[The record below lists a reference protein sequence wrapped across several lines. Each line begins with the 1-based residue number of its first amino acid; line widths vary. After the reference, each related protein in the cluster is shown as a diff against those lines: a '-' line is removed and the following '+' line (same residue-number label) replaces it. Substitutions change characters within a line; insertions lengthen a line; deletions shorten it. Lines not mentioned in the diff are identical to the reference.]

1 MTLANIEPISA
12 AQWQLAAAQ
21 RARVYD
27 WLAALHAREIDD
39 AGLGAC
45 FAGTFAPMLDGLAA
59 LGLTRECE
67 RLRRA
72 IDELRTTA
80 LARLELA
87 ADFAQ
92 LFLLDARHSAP
103 PYASLYDHAD
113 PRFCGAAEARM
124 RTCLAGHALALSDSF
139 REPAD
144 HLAVYLSFLAR
155 LIDDRPER
163 YAPAHAASA
172 QLDFVDEALLPWLPA
187 FAHRCQSARAR
198 FDFYPALAA
207 LLNAFVRQD
216 ARFLRDVTG
225 EAATPAAR

>member
-12 AQWQLAAAQ
+12 AQWQLAAVQ

-45 FAGTFAPMLDGLAA
+45 FAGAFAPMLDGLAA

-103 PYASLYDHAD
+103 PTPRSTTTPTRAS
-113 PRFCGAAEARM
+113 
-124 RTCLAGHALALSDSF
+124 AGQPKRAC
-139 REPAD
+139 
-144 HLAVYLSFLAR
+144 
-155 LIDDRPER
+155 
-163 YAPAHAASA
+163 APAS
-172 QLDFVDEALLPWLPA
+172 P
-187 FAHRCQSARAR
+187 
-198 FDFYPALAA
+198 
-207 LLNAFVRQD
+207 
-216 ARFLRDVTG
+216 
-225 EAATPAAR
+225 ATPSP